1 MLWMS
6 LGNICE
12 QGKERMQRLVL
23 KWLQSLHRKAS
34 QGVGMV
40 TLSRPGTSCWKH
52 LRGAE
57 AQAFC
62 FPKKAGCQGQEGW
75 PSAALRV
82 AVPGRQ
88 VWQWTCS
95 CRHHNDSSWPQAST
109 QRPLP
114 AAAST
119 QTNPAYPQAI
129 KGCTLFLAMQMLQ
142 PLKKVTALTTTLGH
156 SLWVS
161 CLGKGGI
168 FQSSLRLN
176 EEKAGILSL
185 TNAPPI
191 SAITAAE
198 LSNLFLSPR
207 KSACLD
213 TKPLRDGEPHTTST
227 NTLFQCM
234 PAPPV
239 QRASFL
245 IYICQA

>member
-1 MLWMS
+1 MQLSEWLS
-6 LGNICE
+6 
-12 QGKERMQRLVL
+12 QVGKCGSGHVPADTTMTPPGLRPPL
-23 KWLQSLHRKAS
+23 KDHCL
-34 QGVGMV
+34 
-40 TLSRPGTSCWKH
+40 
-52 LRGAE
+52 
-57 AQAFC
+57 
-62 FPKKAGCQGQEGW
+62 
-75 PSAALRV
+75 
-82 AVPGRQ
+82 
-88 VWQWTCS
+88 
-95 CRHHNDSSWPQAST
+95 
-109 QRPLP
+109 

-119 QTNPAYPQAI
+119 QTNPASPQAI
-129 KGCTLFLAMQMLQ
+129 KGCMLFLAMQMLQ

-168 FQSSLRLN
+168 FQSSLCLN

-239 QRASFL
+239 QRASFF